1 MKFISISDLW
11 WQLLLFIIGSYL
23 IGSINFAVVI
33 SKLKKRDIRT
43 IGSGNPGTLNMSR
56 NFGLGIGVLTLVL
69 DMLKGAVPT
78 LVAMLVYNG
87 YYFEGTTLV
96 VGLFAKVT
104 CGFFVVL
111 GHVFPIFMK
120 FKGGKGIATTIG
132 VFFVCNWVVALISGA
147 TAIAFILFTE
157 IGSMGSFIATTPGA
171 IAASYSVYMDYI
183 YNQPLG
189 VHSGV
194 LAGLANLFIVLIIV
208 LTWYA
213 HRKNIERLIAGEEHP
228 TNWLQMIKESFI
240 KKRNKKSKS

>member
-1 MKFISISDLW
+1 MKFISFNMLW
-11 WQLLLFIIGSYL
+11 WQFLLLIAGSYL

-56 NFGLGIGVLTLVL
+56 NFGIGIGVLTLCL
-69 DMLKGAVPT
+69 DILKGVVPT
-78 LVAMLVYNG
+78 LTALLLYSG
-87 YYFEGTTLV
+87 CYFENSTLPISMV
-96 VGLFAKVT
+96 AKVT

-132 VFFVCNWVVALISGA
+132 VFFVCNWLVALISGA
-147 TAIAFILFTE
+147 LAIVFILLTE

-171 IAASYSVYMDYI
+171 IATCYSVYMTY
-183 YNQPLG
+183 
-189 VHSGV
+189 V
-194 LAGLANLFIVLIIV
+194 LNRQMQVLEILLTIFSNLFIVLIII

-228 TNWLQMIKESFI
+228 TNWLQMIKEHKI
-240 KKRNKKSKS
+240 KKSLKNKNN